1 MNTGQIITITIL
13 CILAL
18 IGYFGIAFSKRE
30 SIRILFLFLLTF
42 VTSMFIFT
50 TIIQTLEVI
59 ELEKQLKQKC
69 PQYEKVDNV
78 YKLK

>member
-1 MNTGQIITITIL
+1 MNTAQIITITIL

-18 IGYFGIAFSKRE
+18 IGYFGIALSKKE
-30 SIRILFLFLLTF
+30 SSRVLYLFLLTF